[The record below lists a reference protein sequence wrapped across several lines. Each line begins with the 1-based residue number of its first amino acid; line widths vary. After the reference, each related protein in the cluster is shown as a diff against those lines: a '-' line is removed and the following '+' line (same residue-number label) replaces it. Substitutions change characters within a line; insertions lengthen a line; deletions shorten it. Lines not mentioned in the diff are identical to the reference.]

1 MTIFSIFLTIFL
13 ITSPSFIVIKIA
25 NRRKI
30 PIWIAW
36 ILSIILVWL
45 LIVFVAEF
53 FHYQKTI
60 YLNSFDLDDDGF
72 FSGDEITPEQQQ
84 AMQRVSNDTGRALA
98 PITGA
103 IFSFIYN
110 CVLFGIYA
118 IFKKSR

>member
-1 MTIFSIFLTIFL
+1 MDSMDIINYIGMAFDCFYGRIFS
-13 ITSPSFIVIKIA
+13 
-25 NRRKI
+25 
-30 PIWIAW
+30 
-36 ILSIILVWL
+36 LSKNHL
-45 LIVFVAEF
+45 
-53 FHYQKTI
+53 
-60 YLNSFDLDDDGF
+60 LNSFDLDDDGF